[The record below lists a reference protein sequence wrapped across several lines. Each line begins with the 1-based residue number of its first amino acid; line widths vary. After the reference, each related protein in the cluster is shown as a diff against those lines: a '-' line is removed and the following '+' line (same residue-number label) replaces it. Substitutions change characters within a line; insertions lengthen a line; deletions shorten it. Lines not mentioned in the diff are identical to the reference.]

1 MANDLWTTVED
12 AVLAALKGELDA
24 QVKTLATYQGDW
36 LTDLHRED
44 WRFPAV
50 LVQLRQSRGEQ
61 VTLSSYDLNL
71 EFTVL
76 VLVRHLRG
84 EAAGPAGGRWG
95 LPGPGGGEKG
105 PVASGSGAG
114 VATPQSHQGRA
125 VVEQPGIFRVRGPLR
140 HRPGAGPVKLTR
152 REDHDPVHP
161 EFFSHP

>member
-12 AVLAALKGELDA
+12 AVVAALKAELDS

-50 LVQLRQSRGEQ
+50 LVQFRQSRGEQ

-76 VLVRHLRG
+76 VMVIGGIAAKRR
-84 EAAGPAGGRWG
+84 EADGVYQI
-95 LPGPGGGEKG
+95 L
-105 PVASGSGAG
+105 AG
-114 VATPQSHQGRA
+114 VRQALWHQDLGLELQPLNLIREEPLLSNQEFA
-125 VVEQPGIFRVRGPLR
+125 VYAAHYGTALVQDL
-140 HRPGAGPVKLTR
+140 
-152 REDHDPVHP
+152 
-161 EFFSHP
+161 

>member
-12 AVLAALKGELDA
+12 AVVAALKAELDA

-36 LTDLHRED
+36 QTDLHRED

-61 VTLSSYDLNL
+61 VTIGSYDLNL

-84 EAAGPAGGRWG
+84 EAAGRRETDGVYQV
-95 LPGPGGGEKG
+95 L
-105 PVASGSGAG
+105 AG
-114 VATPQSHQGRA
+114 VRKALWHQDLGL
-125 VVEQPGIFRVRGPLR
+125 ELQPLNLIREEPL
-140 HRPGAGPVKLTR
+140 LS
-152 REDHDPVHP
+152 DQ
-161 EFFSHP
+161 EFSVYAAHYGTALVQDL

>member
-12 AVLAALKGELDA
+12 SLLTALKAELDD

-36 LTDLHRED
+36 LADLQRED

-61 VTLSSYDLNL
+61 VTLGSYDLNL

-84 EAAGPAGGRWG
+84 EAAGRREADGIYQI
-95 LPGPGGGEKG
+95 L
-105 PVASGSGAG
+105 AG
-114 VATPQSHQGRA
+114 VRKALWHQDLGL
-125 VVEQPGIFRVRGPLR
+125 ELQPLSLIREEPL
-140 HRPGAGPVKLTR
+140 LSS
-152 REDHDPVHP
+152 P
-161 EFFSHP
+161 EFSVYAAHYGTALVQDL

>member
-12 AVLAALKGELDA
+12 ALLTALKAELDE

-36 LTDLHRED
+36 VADLQRED

-61 VTLSSYDLNL
+61 VTLGSYDLNL

-84 EAAGPAGGRWG
+84 EAAGRREADGIYQI
-95 LPGPGGGEKG
+95 L
-105 PVASGSGAG
+105 AG
-114 VATPQSHQGRA
+114 VRKALWHQDLGL
-125 VVEQPGIFRVRGPLR
+125 ELQPLSLIREEPL
-140 HRPGAGPVKLTR
+140 LSS
-152 REDHDPVHP
+152 P
-161 EFFSHP
+161 EFSVYAAHYGTALVQDL